1 MWLWTDEERAG
12 PLRWFACDA
21 GAGTAAEEVR
31 LRQDQESAGSLRRF
45 AREVKVAERSG
56 NRWNDVRLAAFAA
69 CAPTS
74 GPFDPFLAGA
84 ARGLARIRG
93 CFPSERHIC

>member
-1 MWLWTDEERAG
+1 
-12 PLRWFACDA
+12 
-21 GAGTAAEEVR
+21 
-31 LRQDQESAGSLRRF
+31 
-45 AREVKVAERSG
+45 VKVAERSG

-84 ARGLARIRG
+84 ARGLARIEGAFRPRVTFAETG
-93 CFPSERHIC
+93 ARTRD